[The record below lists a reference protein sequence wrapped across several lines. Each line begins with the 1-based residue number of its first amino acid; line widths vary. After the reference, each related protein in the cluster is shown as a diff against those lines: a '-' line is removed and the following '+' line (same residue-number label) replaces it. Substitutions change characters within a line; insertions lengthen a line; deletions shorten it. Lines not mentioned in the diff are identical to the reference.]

1 MPIFQNLK
9 RIAMMIFRMP
19 HPNVKIFNRLILN
32 KLDDEY
38 KKVQPDK
45 FGRVYFQTKP
55 FVNWSLFFPKQNKN
69 HTEGYKYINETRKN
83 NIVHVFSF

>member
-19 HPNVKIFNRLILN
+19 HPNIKIFNRLILN

-38 KKVQPDK
+38 KKVQPSK
-45 FGRVYFQTKP
+45 FKKIPSKP
-55 FVNWSLFFPKQNKN
+55 FVNWSFFLPKRNKN
-69 HTEGYKYINETRKN
+69 NSEGYK
-83 NIVHVFSF
+83 